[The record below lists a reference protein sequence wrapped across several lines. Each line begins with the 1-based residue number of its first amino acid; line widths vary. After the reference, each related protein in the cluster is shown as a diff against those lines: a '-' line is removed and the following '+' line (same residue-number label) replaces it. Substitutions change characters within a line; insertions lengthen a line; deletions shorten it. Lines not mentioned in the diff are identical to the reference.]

1 MGANSPPEG
10 VTIQYRT
17 VSNVIIEMNSI
28 KCRILCLVILTLVVS
43 EGCLDCGLLRAQER
57 KVMNRPYIDTRI
69 WHYGFLFG
77 LHFQDQDIACNGLI
91 YDNDG
96 TPESWYA
103 DVARY
108 SPGFSVGVLGELR
121 LNEYLSLRVVPTM
134 HFGDKTVV
142 YRDIRSGSQTSQ
154 VMKSTYISVPVDLK
168 LSAPRF
174 NNFRPYIMAGVS
186 PFVDLTVKEQRELLV
201 RRADCMIEFGLG
213 MDLYFRYF
221 KLIPELK
228 FCFGLSDVFVGDRS
242 DLTDASLLKFT
253 ESVNSIR
260 NRMIVLTFYFE

>member
-1 MGANSPPEG
+1 MIP
-10 VTIQYRT
+10 R
-17 VSNVIIEMNSI
+17 
-28 KCRILCLVILTLVVS
+28 KCRILIFLMLILLVS
-43 EGCLDCGLLRAQER
+43 EGYLSCGPLGAQER
-57 KVMNRPYIDTRI
+57 KVMKRPYIDTRI

-77 LHFQDQDIACNGLI
+77 LHFQDLDIACNGLI
-91 YDNDG
+91 FDNNG
-96 TPESWYA
+96 NLESWYA
-103 DVARY
+103 DVANY

-134 HFGDKTVV
+134 HFGDKTIIFK
-142 YRDIRSGSQTSQ
+142 DINSGIQTSQ
-154 VMKSTYISVPVDLK
+154 VMKSTYISAPVDLK

-174 NNFRPYIMAGVS
+174 NNFRPYIMVGAC
-186 PFVDLTVKEQRELLV
+186 PLFDLTVKDQKELLV

-228 FCFGLSDVFVGDRS
+228 FCFGLSNIIVRDRS

-260 NRMIVLTFYFE
+260 NRMIALTFYFE